1 MFGWYV
7 FWVQSYLQPCLV
19 FGSLG
24 KGTKFSE
31 AHIGTKVSDAYGS
44 NGQGLDM
51 RTPTEVT
58 LPLEQGRTYGDGK
71 GVQQVIPDARSLP
84 AFRR

>member
-1 MFGWYV
+1 MKKTTAPKHKHTPRNPSLPNTLRCSRYV
-7 FWVQSYLQPCLV
+7 FGVQIPPTQRCLE
-19 FGSLG
+19 G

-31 AHIGTKVSDAYGS
+31 AHIGTKVSDSYGS

-58 LPLEQGRTYGDGK
+58 LPLEQGRT
-71 GVQQVIPDARSLP
+71 
-84 AFRR
+84 